1 MFQIIVLY
9 WGIFTPKVPEIGTI
23 VTKKFQISTGKPD
36 FVIDKEKI
44 YDKTNTAGFESVD
57 DPTTKT
63 TKNIDSSDRKVLKE
77 KNVEERGNQLNADSA
92 QGLQNKLQVK
102 S

>member
-1 MFQIIVLY
+1 MLEVS
-9 WGIFTPKVPEIGTI
+9 K
-23 VTKKFQISTGKPD
+23 ISTGKPK

-44 YDKTNTAGFESVD
+44 YDKTITAGFESVD
-57 DPTTKT
+57 DPTKKT

-77 KNVEERGNQLNADSA
+77 KNVSERGNQLNADSA

-102 S
+102 NTDKATIQNQLQRKN